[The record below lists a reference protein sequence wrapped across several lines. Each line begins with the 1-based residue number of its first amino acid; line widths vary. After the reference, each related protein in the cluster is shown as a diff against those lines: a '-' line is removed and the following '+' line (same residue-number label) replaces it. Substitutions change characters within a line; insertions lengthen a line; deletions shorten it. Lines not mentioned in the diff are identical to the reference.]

1 MAIYFTRYDCGK
13 LIKMLSL
20 YYHKSMRNTE
30 EHEEKTYLMADKNT
44 SDKVLDKIKKKSIKK
59 FDDTKILI
67 EADDKLPNDI
77 TLKM

>member
-1 MAIYFTRYDCGK
+1 
-13 LIKMLSL
+13 MLSL